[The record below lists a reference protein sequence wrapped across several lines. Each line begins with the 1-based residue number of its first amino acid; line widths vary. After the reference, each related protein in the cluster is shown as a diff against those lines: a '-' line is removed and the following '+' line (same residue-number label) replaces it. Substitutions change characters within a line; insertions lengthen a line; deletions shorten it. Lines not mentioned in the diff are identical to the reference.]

1 MTVQKIV
8 GDLFRKFVHDF
19 LEFALYQ
26 NMGGS
31 YGGTPIAGW
40 FIKENPKQTWMIIGC
55 TPISGNLHIN
65 IWWFPKIWLPQTIQN
80 IGVFPLIMSN
90 FEWFGGTSSLGNPH
104 IVMFMIILAKQ
115 RQRTPHIIWI
125 EHHWTMINLTC
136 YCPLL
141 LCFVQT
147 HFQQPTRPRKWT
159 VVDSWDGK
167 DLIISLLAWL
177 FVSFVVPTPSLLV

>member
-90 FEWFGGTSSLGNPH
+90 FE
-104 IVMFMIILAKQ
+104 
-115 RQRTPHIIWI
+115 
-125 EHHWTMINLTC
+125 
-136 YCPLL
+136 
-141 LCFVQT
+141 
-147 HFQQPTRPRKWT
+147 
-159 VVDSWDGK
+159 
-167 DLIISLLAWL
+167 
-177 FVSFVVPTPSLLV
+177 

>member
-65 IWWFPKIWLPQTIQN
+65 IWWFPKNLATPNNSKHWC
-80 IGVFPLIMSN
+80 FPIDHEQ
-90 FEWFGGTSSLGNPH
+90 F
-104 IVMFMIILAKQ
+104 
-115 RQRTPHIIWI
+115 
-125 EHHWTMINLTC
+125 
-136 YCPLL
+136 
-141 LCFVQT
+141 
-147 HFQQPTRPRKWT
+147 
-159 VVDSWDGK
+159 
-167 DLIISLLAWL
+167 
-177 FVSFVVPTPSLLV
+177 